1 VDGEFVYAST
11 SPYEVRWDTSTVAD
25 GSHIIRADAYDN
37 SGNYAGSSSIKVLV
51 ENTIPTP
58 EGGVLLTVKFGE
70 HDIFN
75 RIVTGRGEMSALR
88 ADQVLPQ
95 GFDVLAGELRG
106 ELNQTVLDAYYEGVT
121 ALVRNRLRTASLTA
135 EALRQSV
142 PEVGQYTMVQVSRNG
157 LTIPASSA
165 TSRPRLGLGEVSLA
179 FADYPVLPGDTWESP
194 LGAVYDLYTRRA
206 IFVQA
211 RHTFEGLRWFRG
223 RECAVVSSSYTLP
236 ELPLLEKAPAAQ
248 PQTTAAAAIGDGFQ
262 VALTGGRRGG
272 GGMRGGGGARG
283 GGMRA
288 GGGMRGG
295 AGGRGGTRGGA
306 ARAGATA
313 RGGGARRGAARGR
326 TGQAAPGGAGRIT
339 PQALESARL
348 VTLEGERITYVTRE
362 SGRIVHTEDTI
373 RGKVEFRAGAS
384 QRASLGPDGGYAM
397 ALTGGRRGG
406 GGGGRGGGGRG
417 GMRGGA
423 RGGAARGGA
432 GTRGGA
438 ARGGAAR
445 GRTAQRGGAARG
457 AGRAPGEQGPRQIP
471 PSLDY
476 GFRLTTELALR

>member
-1 VDGEFVYAST
+1 MARRDGSRRLAGVIALAALVASASVGLLWGAQRGGRVSPVPGKGQKQPAKSGATKPAGPAAAPKQPAPLPGFEIVSPQSEAKLRGVAVVKGDWPGGSGYVVFRVDGEFVYAST

-165 TSRPRLGLGEVSLA
+165 TNRPRLGLGEVSLA

-272 GGMRGGGGARG
+272 GGMRGGGGRVV
-283 GGMRA
+283 
-288 GGGMRGG
+288 G
-295 AGGRGGTRGGA
+295 A
-306 ARAGATA
+306 
-313 RGGGARRGAARGR
+313 
-326 TGQAAPGGAGRIT
+326 
-339 PQALESARL
+339 
-348 VTLEGERITYVTRE
+348 
-362 SGRIVHTEDTI
+362 
-373 RGKVEFRAGAS
+373 
-384 QRASLGPDGGYAM
+384 
-397 ALTGGRRGG
+397 
-406 GGGGRGGGGRG
+406 
-417 GMRGGA
+417 
-423 RGGAARGGA
+423 
-432 GTRGGA
+432 
-438 ARGGAAR
+438 
-445 GRTAQRGGAARG
+445 
-457 AGRAPGEQGPRQIP
+457 
-471 PSLDY
+471 
-476 GFRLTTELALR
+476 